1 MELTAHL
8 PAEDRDRVDARL
20 RHNLMAWLTTVRP
33 DGQPTSVPVW
43 FLLRADETILL
54 YSRPGTRKLRNI
66 ASNAKVSLA
75 LDVTDIGRNIVSI
88 EGTARQVHDE
98 PAADRQP
105 AYLAKYTERI
115 AALFDTPERFAE
127 LFAAAVVVTPTKL
140 RA

>member
-1 MELTAHL
+1 MELTSHL
-8 PAEDRDRVDARL
+8 PLADRDRVEDRL

-43 FLLRADETILL
+43 FLLREDGTILL

-66 ASNAKVSLA
+66 AANAKVSLA

-88 EGTARQVHDE
+88 EGTARQVDDQ
-98 PAADRQP
+98 PTADRQP
-105 AYLAKYTERI
+105 AYLAKYTERM

-127 LFAAAVVVTPTKL
+127 LFSAAVIVTPTKV
-140 RA
+140 RV